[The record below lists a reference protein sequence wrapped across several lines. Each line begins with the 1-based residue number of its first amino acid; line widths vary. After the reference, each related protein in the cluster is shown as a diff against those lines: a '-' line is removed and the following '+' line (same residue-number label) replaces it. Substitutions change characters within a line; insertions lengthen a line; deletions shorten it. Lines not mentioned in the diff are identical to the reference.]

1 MSKYLRVTHTYFVPM
16 PDDLPDNDPV
26 MENTVSR
33 GISMMEDHMLKLY
46 DDPSR
51 CVDLHTTW
59 SIVTKTQADEI
70 DRKSGTPAPSYENI
84 PPMEKPH
91 PRPTR
96 GPLPPNPDE
105 LDRLLALDAIE
116 FDLDKPISFAGDVM
130 GHNKAEAPHPWDQGL
145 WIFPEGHPLRKVE
158 ERAKAGDEE
167 ALEAFEE
174 FRKGGA

>member
-26 MENTVSR
+26 MENTVNR
-33 GISMMEDHMLKLY
+33 GVSIMEEHMLSLY
-46 DDPSR
+46 DDRSR
-51 CVDLHTTW
+51 CVDLHSTW
-59 SIVTKTQADEI
+59 SIVTQTQADEI
-70 DRKSGTPAPSYENI
+70 DRKKGAAPLDFENI
-84 PPMEKPH
+84 SPMEKPRAK
-91 PRPTR
+91 PKR
-96 GPLPPNPDE
+96 GSLPQNPSE
-105 LDRLLALDAIE
+105 LDRITSLGMIE
-116 FDLDKPISFAGDVM
+116 GDFDKPISFAGDVM
-130 GHNKAEAPHPWDQGL
+130 GQKPEAPHPWDQGL